1 MHKLNKIGSVN
12 NLICKQPKK
21 PENSIFSKRCCFL
34 ALIV

>member
-21 PENSIFSKRCCFL
+21 PENSIFSKRCRFL

>member
-21 PENSIFSKRCCFL
+21 PENCIFSKRCRFQDI
-34 ALIV
+34 IV

>member
-1 MHKLNKIGSVN
+1 MHKQNKIGSVN

-21 PENSIFSKRCCFL
+21 PESGIFSKRCRFL